1 MSNPIHHIVSDE
13 LFATLESLN
22 LLNRK
27 ALRDLEIKR
36 RYQELRKDDFRS
48 GDAIEQLL
56 HEYPYL
62 QFDTVRKIIYS
73 VKLPDEL
80 QIQQCA

>member
-1 MSNPIHHIVSDE
+1 MSNPIHPILTDE
-13 LFATLESLN
+13 LYATLESLN

-36 RYQELRKDDFRS
+36 RYQDLRVEGYKS
-48 GDAIEQLL
+48 GDAIEHVLQ
-56 HEYPYL
+56 EFPYL

-73 VKLPDEL
+73 VKLPEEVP
-80 QIQQCA
+80 IQHCA